1 MKHQWLILHHQL
13 DREPSAPRVS
23 VWRKLKKLG
32 AVLVQDTLWVLPEND
47 RNREHFRWLAAEV
60 LEHGGK
66 ASVWVAS
73 SLLFEQD
80 ERLEQQF
87 LELVEPGYRQLL
99 EAIKAD
105 EPNLA
110 VLSKQFQILQ
120 TQDHL
125 HCELGERVRQALER
139 ARESL

>member
-1 MKHQWLILHHQL
+1 MKRQWLMLHYQL

-32 AVLVQDTLWVLPEND
+32 AVLVEDALWVLPEND

-60 LEHGGK
+60 LEHDGK

-73 SLLFEQD
+73 SLLLAQD

-87 LELVEPGYRQLL
+87 LELVEPKYRQLL
-99 EAIKAD
+99 EAIKAK

-110 VLSKQFQILQ
+110 MLSKQFQILQ
-120 TQDHL
+120 AQDHL
-125 HCELGERVRQALER
+125 RCELGERVRQALEQ
-139 ARESL
+139 AKEGL